1 MKNRGIELKNLLN
14 YYNKK
19 YYEEG
24 ISEISDNE
32 YDRLYEEYCELEKQF
47 PELKDDNSPT
57 VKVGEAST
65 TNFPKFTHKSP
76 LLSIDRKS
84 RELEDLRKFFVENGE
99 VEVIVEP
106 KLDGITCNVNYE
118 HAAFTNASTRGNGY
132 VGDLITNNFKNT
144 DTKYPSEI
152 ETETLEVR
160 GEAIIPYDKFKKHLS
175 NEYSNPRNAVAGL
188 MRSKDSKDVKN
199 KHIQVMF
206 YDTGITTLEEPE
218 TDNVNITKL
227 EELGF
232 QTVPYFICKTWDEL
246 KNCVETKLNG
256 LIVDKDGFNV
266 LDSEGYPQA
275 VCDGLV
281 IKVNNLKLR
290 KELGFSQKGPKWAFA
305 YKFKPL
311 QSITKIRQIEWQV
324 GKSGRVCPVAVFD
337 PVSLGG
343 TTITRA
349 TLNNFDY
356 MSNLPVWD
364 NGQINL
370 EWTQKLEKDNTIIIE
385 RSNDV
390 IPRIVAKY
398 PTPLNDWDVNCCE
411 ILQEE
416 SKLAETFNEPK
427 TCPCCGKELVKEG
440 PLHYCISPICPA
452 QIKGKIEH
460 FVSRDAMNIVSLGT
474 ETIEILYNLG
484 LLTSIQDIYKL
495 KDHRDELLGIRGFQA
510 KKVDKILKSIEDSKN
525 VDFWRFIY
533 SLSLPNIGKRASKDL
548 AQRYTTLD
556 ELLNASTEDI
566 MNIENFAEKTAEGI
580 VDCFNEEFIKTVRE
594 ISSYLTFKEATKTSD
609 KFKGKSFVI
618 TGTLECPRTYYQ
630 ELIESNGGK
639 VSNSV
644 SSKTYAILIG
654 ADAGSKETKARDLKA
669 KGSDIIILDSEEL
682 IKNFL

>member
-1 MKNRGIELKNLLN
+1 MKNRGKELKNLLN

-24 ISEISDNE
+24 ISEVSDNE

-47 PELKDDNSPT
+47 PELKDNNSPT
-57 VKVGEAST
+57 IKVGEAST

-118 HAAFTNASTRGNGY
+118 NSKFANASTRGNGY
-132 VGDLITNNFKNT
+132 VGDLITDNFKNT

-206 YDTGITTLEEPE
+206 YDIGITTLKEPE
-218 TDNVNITKL
+218 TDNENLSKL
-227 EELGF
+227 NEMNF
-232 QTVPYFICKTWDEL
+232 QIVPSFICKTWEEL

-266 LDSEGYPQA
+266 LDKEGYPQV

-305 YKFKPL
+305 FKFKPL
-311 QSITKIRQIEWQV
+311 QATTRINKIEWQV
-324 GKSGRVCPVAVFD
+324 GKSGRVCPVAVFN

-349 TLNNFDY
+349 TLNNYDY
-356 MSNLPVWD
+356 MSNLPVRD
-364 NGQINL
+364 NGHINL
-370 EWTQKLEKDNTIIIE
+370 EWTQKLEKDDLIIIE

-398 PTPLNDWDVNCCE
+398 PTELNDWSVNDCE
-411 ILQEE
+411 IIEKNNELSQ
-416 SKLAETFNEPK
+416 TFNEP
-427 TCPCCGKELVKEG
+427 TRCPVCGSELIKEG
-440 PLHYCISPICPA
+440 PLHYCVNPVCPA

-474 ETIEILYNLG
+474 ETIDILYDLG
-484 LLTSIQDIYKL
+484 LLTCIQDIYKL
-495 KDHRDELLGIRGFQA
+495 KDHREELLKIRGFQA

-548 AQRYTTLD
+548 AQRYTNID
-556 ELLNASTEDI
+556 EFLNATVEDI
-566 MNIENFAEKTAEGI
+566 VNIENFATKTAEGI
-580 VDCFNEEFIKTVRE
+580 VNCRNDDFVKMVKE
-594 ISSYLTFKEATKTSD
+594 IASYLNFKEAKKTSD

-618 TGTLECPRTYYQ
+618 TGTLEHPRTYYQ

-644 SSKTYAILIG
+644 SSKTYAILVG
-654 ADAGSKETKARDLKA
+654 NDAGSKETKARDLKS